1 MTNRMII
8 ILGENY
14 LIRVHYLLTN
24 YTMIKKIE
32 GERREKTLSEAL
44 SKIQRQPSEMILRN
58 SQVALEA
65 LALIN

>member
-1 MTNRMII
+1 MTNRMIL

-14 LIRVHYLLTN
+14 LIRVHLLTN

-32 GERREKTLSEAL
+32 GERRKKTLSVAL

>member
-1 MTNRMII
+1 MTNRMIL

-14 LIRVHYLLTN
+14 LIRVHLLTN

-32 GERREKTLSEAL
+32 RERREKTFSEAL

>member
-1 MTNRMII
+1 MIL
-8 ILGENY
+8 ILGENH
-14 LIRVHYLLTN
+14 LIRVHLLTN

-58 SQVALEA
+58 SQVALAA
-65 LALIN
+65 LGLIN

>member
-1 MTNRMII
+1 MIL

-14 LIRVHYLLTN
+14 LIRVH

-32 GERREKTLSEAL
+32 GERREKTFSEAL

>member
-1 MTNRMII
+1 MIL

-14 LIRVHYLLTN
+14 LIRVHLLTN

-32 GERREKTLSEAL
+32 GECREKTLSVAL